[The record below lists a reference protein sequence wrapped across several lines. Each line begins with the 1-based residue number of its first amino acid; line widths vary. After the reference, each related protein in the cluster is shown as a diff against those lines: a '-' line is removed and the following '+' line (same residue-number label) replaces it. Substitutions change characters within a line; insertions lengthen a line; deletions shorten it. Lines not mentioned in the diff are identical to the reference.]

1 MPHLLAI
8 AHRGCSLIAPENT
21 LSAFRAAI
29 KLDIA
34 GVELDYHHTADGVP
48 VVIHDDTLDRT
59 TNAVRLWKRKKNK
72 VAEHSLAELKE
83 LDWGGW
89 FDNGQFAGEP
99 LPTLEAALDLI
110 CGAGKT
116 CVIERKAG
124 DATTLLNL
132 LTRKKLIDKVVV
144 MAFDW
149 EFLESCHAIDAG
161 LRLVA
166 LGDGPLTE
174 EKLKTVA
181 RIPTIFVNWD
191 QKVLDGKV
199 ISRIHEFGM
208 QAWTWTVND
217 AARMRELKAARIDA
231 ITTNDPAL
239 LLEVLAEKA

>member
-8 AHRGCSLIAPENT
+8 AHRGCSLVAPENT
-21 LSAFRAAI
+21 LSAFRAAV

-34 GVELDYHHTADGVP
+34 GVELDYHHSADGVP

-59 TNAVRLWKRKKNK
+59 TNAVSLWKRQKNK
-72 VAEHSLAELKE
+72 VAEHSVAELKE

-89 FDNGQFAGEP
+89 FDKGQFANES

-132 LTRKKLIDKVVV
+132 LTRKKLIDQVVV

-149 EFLESCHAIDAG
+149 EFLERCHAIDSS

-174 EKLKTVA
+174 EKLKA
-181 RIPTIFVNWD
+181 IAKIPTIFVNWD
-191 QKVLDGKV
+191 QTVLDRKV
-199 ISRIHEFGM
+199 ISQIHEFGM
-208 QAWTWTVND
+208 QAWTWTVNH
-217 AARMRELKAARIDA
+217 APRMRELRDAGIDA
-231 ITTNDPAL
+231 ITTNDPSL
-239 LLEVLAEKA
+239 LLEVLSGNS